1 MRRHI
6 KIFVYPISLTWKV
19 TQYRYSFGLFLFS
32 FINISKKSL
41 SLRRSSTFL
50 YRCWYSVLWTCQ
62 SLFNHSSMYGH
73 LVSFKYFASTN
84 TATMNN
90 VVHVYFHI
98 VEDAS
103 SVYIPRSH
111 IAGSKCKYIYSFT
124 KYCQIPLPK
133 GCLVCIST
141 QRCTEDVILHS
152 HTHRMYRQTFSWSP
166 IIISR
171 CLCCIILH
179 LSNCD

>member
-1 MRRHI
+1 M
-6 KIFVYPISLTWKV
+6 
-19 TQYRYSFGLFLFS
+19 
-32 FINISKKSL
+32 
-41 SLRRSSTFL
+41 
-50 YRCWYSVLWTCQ
+50 CQ

-90 VVHVYFHI
+90 FVHVYFHI
-98 VEDAS
+98 VEDVS

-133 GCLVCIST
+133 GCAC
-141 QRCTEDVILHS
+141 LHFYPA
-152 HTHRMYRQTFSWSP
+152 MYRRCNSSQPHPQDVLSDFFMFSNHHFKVSVLYYFAF
-166 IIISR
+166 I
-171 CLCCIILH
+171 
-179 LSNCD
+179 